1 MLSPADRVTPPAL
14 RARKG
19 SAQPIACLTAYDFPF
34 AQLVDEA
41 GIDVILVGDSLG
53 VVVQG
58 HENTLPVT
66 LDEMLY
72 HTRLV
77 ARAAKRALVVGDMP
91 FLSYQCGADDAV
103 RNAGRFLK
111 ETGAAAVKLEGG
123 RSMSAVLSA
132 LTRVDIPVMGHIG
145 LTPQSVHRM
154 GGYKVQRD
162 RDRLLDDARA
172 VEEAG
177 AFAVVLEGIP
187 AELAGEIT
195 EAVSI
200 PTIGIGAGPRC
211 DGQILVLHDLLGLC
225 TRFSPKFVKR
235 YADLGR
241 LAREAVEAYAA
252 EVRAGKFPG
261 AEHAFTSSRKT
272 GSGSRATG

>member
-1 MLSPADRVTPPAL
+1 MRTGEDRVTPPAL

-19 SAQPIACLTAYDFPF
+19 SPEPIACLTAYDFPF
-34 AQLVDEA
+34 AQIADEA
-41 GIDVILVGDSLG
+41 GIDAILVGDSLG

-72 HTRLV
+72 HTRLA
-77 ARAAKRALVVGDMP
+77 ARGAKRALVVGDMP
-91 FLSYQCGADDAV
+91 FLSYQCGVDDAV

-111 ETGAAAVKLEGG
+111 EAGAAAVKLEGG
-123 RSMSAVLSA
+123 RSMAPVLSGLA
-132 LTRVDIPVMGHIG
+132 RVDIPVMGHIG

-177 AFAVVLEGIP
+177 AFAMVLEGIP
-187 AELAGEIT
+187 AELAEEIT
-195 EAVSI
+195 RTVSI

-252 EVRAGKFPG
+252 EVRAGKFP
-261 AEHAFTSSRKT
+261 AVEHAFTDRKT
-272 GSGSRATG
+272 GSRSRATG